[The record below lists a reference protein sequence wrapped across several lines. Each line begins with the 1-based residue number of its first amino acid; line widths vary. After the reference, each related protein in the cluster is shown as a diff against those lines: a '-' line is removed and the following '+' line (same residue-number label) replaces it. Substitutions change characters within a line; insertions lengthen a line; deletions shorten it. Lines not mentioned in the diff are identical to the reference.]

1 MNGLDVFIHSI
12 KYINIFG
19 FIDYNYDMIF
29 DYFSLDWVMHPIR
42 GIGFLFG
49 CKKKFLSIDEL

>member
-1 MNGLDVFIHSI
+1 
-12 KYINIFG
+12 
-19 FIDYNYDMIF
+19 MIF